1 MNKKSLIIDI
11 VIIIIFV
18 IFLIMFITK
27 KNPTNGGIVVSGCL
41 DNKISSSDIDLSKN
55 NKQTVDITIKNKCDR
70 DYKYYIML
78 SVKRD
83 SDSDDLVNVKL
94 NSNKKVL
101 TKYDK
106 NIMFNVS
113 TGYLNSYIL
122 DNNVLK
128 SNKSKDFK
136 IVLSSDKTIKW
147 ISEIKVVG
155 TSA

>member
-11 VIIIIFV
+11 VIIIVFV

-83 SDSDDLVNVKL
+83 SDSDDLVSVKL

-122 DNNVLK
+122 DDNLLK
-128 SNKSKDFK
+128 SNKSKEFK
-136 IVLSSDKTIKW
+136 IVLSSDKKIKW